1 MFCRMDLRVRRA
13 RARARR
19 EESGERT
26 ENQNADCARDG
37 GGRPRVWVLLRGW
50 AFVVCVCAL
59 SVCVYLWILLPV
71 SVLST
76 CGPASE
82 RESGERRERE
92 ERTKPM
98 TEDTRTDGIIA
109 PIVGFS
115 FPFFLFLV
123 LFNSV
128 SSIEPRKQTDTT
140 TTRQRTDSCA
150 DPSTSTFPSIHPHAP
165 STHARTRAGGGR
177 RTRKT

>member
-82 RESGERRERE
+82 RESGERRERGKNE
-92 ERTKPM
+92 ANDR
-98 TEDTRTDGIIA
+98 RHAHGRHHRSNRW
-109 PIVGFS
+109 VFVSFFS
-115 FPFFLFLV
+115 F
-123 LFNSV
+123 
-128 SSIEPRKQTDTT
+128 
-140 TTRQRTDSCA
+140 SC
-150 DPSTSTFPSIHPHAP
+150 SFQ
-165 STHARTRAGGGR
+165 
-177 RTRKT
+177 